1 MKNKILSYLLGSI
14 IVLSTWFITSY
25 VDAQWDEDCESSCAV
40 AGMEGKAPCIAECEA
55 KKKEQ
60 TGWWCDCSG
69 ITDSKAQY
77 ECMQQCS
84 EKGKKECKG
93 IKLNT
98 NFPGIWKCIETSKDA
113 KTNPTN
119 AFPTMIWTLTR
130 IIISFVLVGCF
141 IMIIVGWIMRAWDK
155 PKEWKDLI
163 TKVAITILLLWFSW
177 VILRLINPNFFG

>member
-1 MKNKILSYLLGSI
+1 MKNKILSYLLGGLLT
-14 IVLSTWFITSY
+14 LSLYNFFWY
-25 VDAQWDEDCESSCAV
+25 VNAQSCECDESDEI
-40 AGMEGKAPCIAECEA
+40 CIAKCNYYSSDEY
-55 KKKEQ
+55 KKNSSQDKNNSQ
-60 TGWWCDCSG
+60 D
-69 ITDSKAQY
+69 
-77 ECMQQCS
+77 
-84 EKGKKECKG
+84 KKECKDWCCG